1 MFHFRFVNSPRN
13 LTIDAYLKYNVNKKA
28 LTTFALNLWG
38 GIEMSD
44 TKISAGLAAL
54 KVMEGWGIDTMYG
67 IPSGTL
73 SGLMNAMGN
82 PENNIKFIQVKHEE
96 IGAMAAVMQ
105 YKFGGKIAVTV
116 GSGGPGATHLING
129 LYDAAMDHIP
139 VLAILG
145 SKPVRELNMDS
156 FQELNQ
162 NPMYE
167 NIAVYNR
174 RVATAEQLPHL
185 VDDAIRT
192 AISQHGV
199 AVLEVPAD
207 FGFAELD
214 AASIYSSPLYSS
226 GPKFQNYRP
235 VEPQAAD
242 IDAVVDILA
251 ESERPVIYA
260 GFGTQGHGDLV
271 QELSRKI
278 KAPVITTGKNFDN
291 FDWDF
296 EALTGSTFR
305 VGWKPANETVLE
317 ADTVLF
323 MGTNFPFSEVEGT
336 FRNVKKFVQVDAN
349 PAMLGKR
356 HETDVAILADAGKT
370 LEALLAKVAPVEENA
385 WWRANVKNV
394 QNWRDYM
401 NKLEQKTEGPLQ
413 AYQVYNAINKLAD
426 EDAIFSTDVGDVTQL
441 STRHLHMNPK
451 NMWRTSPLFATMGIA
466 LPGGIG
472 AKNTYPDRQV
482 WNIIGDGAFSMTY
495 PDVVTNV
502 RYDMPVINV
511 VFTNTEYGFIKNKY
525 EDTNEYNFGVDFTD
539 VDYAKVG
546 EAQGAVGL
554 TVNRIEDID
563 RVMQEAVDYY
573 KQGRVVV
580 VDAKITKDRPIPV
593 ETLKLDTNLYS
604 DDVVA
609 AYKAKYEAEDLVP
622 FREYLEGEGLTSNYI
637 KADEGNKFSF

>member
-1 MFHFRFVNSPRN
+1 MSE
-13 LTIDAYLKYNVNKKA
+13 NKI
-28 LTTFALNLWG
+28 T
-38 GIEMSD
+38 
-44 TKISAGLAAL
+44 AGLAAL
-54 KVMEGWGIDTMYG
+54 KVMEGWGVPTVYG
-67 IPSGTL
+67 VPSGTL
-73 SGLMNAMGN
+73 SGFMNAMGD
-82 PENNIKFIQVKHEE
+82 PENNVKWLQVKHEE
-96 IGAMAAVMQ
+96 VGAMAAVMQ
-105 YKFGGKIAVTV
+105 WKFSGKLGVTV

-129 LYDAAMDHIP
+129 LYDAAMDNVP

-167 NIAVYNR
+167 SIAVYNR
-174 RVATAEQLPHL
+174 RVTTAEQLPHL

-192 AISQHGV
+192 AIAKRGV

-214 AASIYSSPLYSS
+214 ADSIYSTPLYSS
-226 GPKFQNYRP
+226 GLKFKNYKSAP
-235 VEPQAAD
+235 VDEKD
-242 IDAVVDILA
+242 IDEAVELLNQA
-251 ESERPVIYA
+251 KRPVIYA
-260 GFGTQGHGDLV
+260 GVGTMGHGPAV
-271 QELSRKI
+271 QELARKI
-278 KAPVITTGKNFDN
+278 KAPVITTGKNFET

-305 VGWKPANETVLE
+305 VGWKPANESVLE

-323 MGTNFPFSEVEGT
+323 VGTNFPFSEVEGT
-336 FRNVKKFVQVDAN
+336 FRNVEKFIQIDNN

-356 HETDVAILADAGKT
+356 HETDVAILGDVGEAIDAI
-370 LEALLAKVAPVEENA
+370 LSKVASVEESA
-385 WWRANVKNV
+385 WWAANIKNV

-401 NKLEQKTEGPLQ
+401 NKLEQKSEGDLQ
-413 AYQVYNAINKLAD
+413 AYQVYNAINKYAA
-426 EDAIFSTDVGDVTQL
+426 EDAIFSTDVGNVTQM
-441 STRHLHMNPK
+441 SIRHLHMTPK
-451 NMWRTSPLFATMGIA
+451 NMWRTSPLFATMGIG

-472 AKNTYPDRQV
+472 AKNVYPDRQV
-482 WNIIGDGAFSMTY
+482 WNLMGDGAFSMTY

-539 VDYAKVG
+539 VDYAKIG

-554 TVNRIEDID
+554 TVSRIEDID
-563 RVMQEAVDYY
+563 SVMKKAVEYY
-573 KQGRVVV
+573 NQGRVVV
-580 VDAKITKDRPIPV
+580 IDAKITKNRPIPV

-604 DDVVA
+604 EDVVKS
-609 AYKAKYEAEDLVP
+609 YKEKYEAEDLVP
-622 FREYLEGEGLTSNYI
+622 FREFLEAEGLTSKYI
-637 KADEGNKFSF
+637 KEDNGNKFSF

>member
-1 MFHFRFVNSPRN
+1 
-13 LTIDAYLKYNVNKKA
+13 
-28 LTTFALNLWG
+28 
-38 GIEMSD
+38 
-44 TKISAGLAAL
+44 
-54 KVMEGWGIDTMYG
+54 MYG

-370 LEALLAKVAPVEENA
+370 LEALLAKVALL
-385 WWRANVKNV
+385 KKTLGGV
-394 QNWRDYM
+394 QTLRTC
-401 NKLEQKTEGPLQ
+401 KTG
-413 AYQVYNAINKLAD
+413 AI
-426 EDAIFSTDVGDVTQL
+426 T
-441 STRHLHMNPK
+441 
-451 NMWRTSPLFATMGIA
+451 
-466 LPGGIG
+466 
-472 AKNTYPDRQV
+472 
-482 WNIIGDGAFSMTY
+482 
-495 PDVVTNV
+495 
-502 RYDMPVINV
+502 
-511 VFTNTEYGFIKNKY
+511 
-525 EDTNEYNFGVDFTD
+525 
-539 VDYAKVG
+539 
-546 EAQGAVGL
+546 
-554 TVNRIEDID
+554 
-563 RVMQEAVDYY
+563 
-573 KQGRVVV
+573 
-580 VDAKITKDRPIPV
+580 
-593 ETLKLDTNLYS
+593 
-604 DDVVA
+604 
-609 AYKAKYEAEDLVP
+609 
-622 FREYLEGEGLTSNYI
+622 
-637 KADEGNKFSF
+637 

>member
-1 MFHFRFVNSPRN
+1 
-13 LTIDAYLKYNVNKKA
+13 
-28 LTTFALNLWG
+28 
-38 GIEMSD
+38 
-44 TKISAGLAAL
+44 
-54 KVMEGWGIDTMYG
+54 
-67 IPSGTL
+67 
-73 SGLMNAMGN
+73 
-82 PENNIKFIQVKHEE
+82 
-96 IGAMAAVMQ
+96 
-105 YKFGGKIAVTV
+105 
-116 GSGGPGATHLING
+116 
-129 LYDAAMDHIP
+129 MDHIP

-199 AVLEVPAD
+199 AVLEVPTD

-214 AASIYSSPLYSS
+214 ATSIYSSPLYSS

-235 VEPQAAD
+235 VEPRAAD

-370 LEALLAKVAPVEENA
+370 LEALLAKVDPVEENA

-401 NKLEQKTEGPLQ
+401 NKLEHKTEGPLQ

-563 RVMQEAVDYY
+563 RVMKEAVDYY

-609 AYKAKYEAEDLVP
+609 AYKKKYEAEDLVP